1 MSHLDYDV
9 PSNLIFKTSDIAH
22 MRGLQCAVKL
32 RPENFENILSEPGK
46 ILKVSVKLDFSLGQK
61 EIFVRGEAD
70 GVSRLRCGRC
80 LEFFD
85 APFHEEFEQSFPIKS
100 EIIDIMY
107 EVKQALA
114 LTENIAPACKENC
127 KGLCAVCG
135 ANKNIKDCGCK
146 EGNFSPFAALK
157 DLKK

>member
-1 MSHLDYDV
+1 MSHLDYEI
-9 PSNLIFKTSDIAH
+9 PENLMFKTSDIAR
-22 MRGLQCAVKL
+22 MRGLQCSAKL
-32 RPENFENILSEPGK
+32 SPENFADVLSEPGK
-46 ILKVSVKLDFSLGQK
+46 FLKINVKLDFSVSQK
-61 EIFVRGEAD
+61 DIFVRGEISGA
-70 GVSRLRCGRC
+70 LRQQCGRC

-85 APFHEEFEQSFPIKS
+85 SPFHEEFDQTYPIKS

-114 LTENIAPACKENC
+114 LAEDIAPVCKSTC

-146 EGNFSPFAALK
+146 EETFSPLAALK
-157 DLKK
+157 NLKK